1 MKFYSYL
8 IKGLQIFGLIVVSV
22 VMTFG
27 QKDSIKFSRIHM
39 KDSVSLIIDKS
50 PRNAFYLGLLL
61 PGGGQIYNH
70 RWWKLPLV
78 YGGYGLALYN
88 LKFNQDLYKKY
99 NGYYQSA
106 INNTVNHTV
115 VINPDL
121 PPYTL
126 KQIKIVRDKVRD
138 RKDVAL
144 FIVIGVHLLVGLE
157 AYVDAHLKNFNMD
170 DNLSIKISPENGGL
184 ALVYNLH

>member
-1 MKFYSYL
+1 MKFFSYL
-8 IKGLQIFGLIVVSV
+8 LNGLQILVLLVLSV
-22 VMTFG
+22 AMIFG
-27 QKDSIKFSRIHM
+27 QKDSIKLSRIHV

-78 YGGYGLALYN
+78 YGGYYAAFSYLGYSR
-88 LKFNQDLYKKY
+88 KQYKTY
-99 NGYYQSA
+99 NGYYQDA
-106 INNTVNHTV
+106 INNPNHTV
-115 VINPDL
+115 KINPEL

-144 FIVIGVHLLVGLE
+144 FIVIGAHLLIGLE

-170 DNLSIKISPENGGL
+170 DNLSLKLSPENGGL
-184 ALVYNLH
+184 ALVYHLH